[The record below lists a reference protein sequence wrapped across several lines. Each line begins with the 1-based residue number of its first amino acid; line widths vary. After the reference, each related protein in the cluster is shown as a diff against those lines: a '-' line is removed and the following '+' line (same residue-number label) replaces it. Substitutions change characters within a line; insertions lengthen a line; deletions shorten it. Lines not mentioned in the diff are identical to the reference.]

1 MLAARAEEP
10 VVKSWWASPF
20 SLTTHFYS
28 LVNTKGIRFRA
39 YMTTLSFMSFSVK
52 MSTLGF

>member
-39 YMTTLSFMSFSVK
+39 YMTTLSFMSSSVK